1 MLKLSFPG
9 ITQEQFAD
17 AFAVLEECKSTPAL
31 GFPYPFMGPG
41 GQYGNCGWERDT
53 ALTLLGYRWL
63 DRGYCRIAL
72 DNFTFVHREDPL
84 SLPRGEPL

>member
-17 AFAVLEECKSTPAL
+17 AFTVLEECKSTPAL

-41 GQYGNCGWERDT
+41 G
-53 ALTLLGYRWL
+53 
-63 DRGYCRIAL
+63 
-72 DNFTFVHREDPL
+72 
-84 SLPRGEPL
+84 